1 MNWLAEDDNYSK
13 WHGDGNK
20 TKGGIT
26 KEQMVQ
32 DVADLI
38 NSKGVKSQWT
48 WHQVKSKIER
58 IEEQRKQAFEFST
71 SVTGAGKKDDDKL
84 FEDSVLRYWIFSMC
98 LLINFRIYWLWFQN
112 ATPTILIFYM
122 RTMHM
127 IATWKT
133 LTMTVTLQTLK
144 QLTAA
149 STKQYS
155 SNQGISLTK
164 HSTKTKTSSKATMKP
179 SSNSSRRGKNVF
191 KPDISARRDELMCD
205 FLESTIAKK
214 KRAHEDN
221 GEHIEKLAKQF

>member
-1 MNWLAEDDNYSK
+1 
-13 WHGDGNK
+13 
-20 TKGGIT
+20 
-26 KEQMVQ
+26 
-32 DVADLI
+32 
-38 NSKGVKSQWT
+38 
-48 WHQVKSKIER
+48 
-58 IEEQRKQAFEFST
+58 
-71 SVTGAGKKDDDKL
+71 
-84 FEDSVLRYWIFSMC
+84 
-98 LLINFRIYWLWFQN
+98 
-112 ATPTILIFYM
+112 
-122 RTMHM
+122 M

-221 GEHIEKLAKQF
+221 GEHIEKLAKQFQNIVLSLSRNRVQAAFTCPKFNVFLTPEEWPLLRQYKKAMKQAYRVMESDSSYSHKVNLDNDYSCSDNNSGNLN